1 VFVYFASYTYF
12 TSTYFTWMPNSGTC
26 AGEEFAA
33 ISGLVILTSYLF
45 LFIAFYIAT
54 YKKPASTRKG
64 RGRAKSALIE
74 MKDEKVP
81 TASQV
86 TRRFSGGKATIPNFA
101 GDNATPQKSPA
112 AESSGSASGSGRK
125 NGYATRSRKA

>member
-1 VFVYFASYTYF
+1 
-12 TSTYFTWMPNSGTC
+12 MPNAGSC

-33 ISGLVILTSYLF
+33 FAGIGIITSYLL
-45 LFIAFYIAT
+45 LFISFYIAT
-54 YKKPASTRKG
+54 YKKPESTRKG

-86 TRRFSGGKATIPNFA
+86 TRRFSGGKATIPNFSA
-101 GDNATPQKSPA
+101 ETPQKATPA
-112 AESSGSASGSGRK
+112 KADNGSVRR